1 VAATTG
7 APAPVSSAW
16 EVLAPRATE
25 AIVRPIGDLVG
36 TDGARIPLDRAY
48 VIGRE
53 PEADPIVMNGTATPV
68 RLGDDDNLI
77 SRVQC
82 YITVQGG
89 QVALKDASS
98 ANGTFVAAPGDQAWT
113 RLGADAVLL
122 PPTWSMRVGNRVFTY
137 VAAAAWS

>member
-1 VAATTG
+1 
-7 APAPVSSAW
+7 
-16 EVLAPRATE
+16 
-25 AIVRPIGDLVG
+25 
-36 TDGARIPLDRAY
+36 
-48 VIGRE
+48 
-53 PEADPIVMNGTATPV
+53 
-68 RLGDDDNLI
+68 
-77 SRVQC
+77 VQC